1 MGETGQRVSPASDW
15 MFDGEPGH
23 LLLLGLLDQESA
35 GLLGVQE
42 ERDEVGQGGHQDPS
56 QSGMVSRD
64 LLD

>member
-1 MGETGQRVSPASDW
+1 

-23 LLLLGLLDQESA
+23 LGLGLLHQESA

-56 QSGMVSRD
+56 QSRMVSRD
-64 LLD
+64 LLH